1 MPPLSSPV
9 STAPGRLLA
18 AVVLIAALL
27 AISSAA
33 LWVRL
38 ADAPA
43 VVTAFW
49 RVALSTL
56 ILWAVQLRRMPR
68 LSRAGWQAAVLGG
81 LMLALHFWS
90 WMLSL
95 ETTSVL
101 SSTLLV
107 TTTPLWLAMAGRW
120 LPGERPLPWQGWLGL
135 LVALIGS
142 GAMLLE
148 GSRSAGSEAVTTTG
162 AVQALLGAVFAGLY
176 WLAGR
181 SGRQTDEVGDLS
193 VVSTGVA
200 ALALGLVM
208 VVQGHAF
215 VSGASSQTWML
226 WVILAIFPQLIGH
239 NGLLWALRHWSATT
253 ISVLVLLE
261 PVIATAFAAA
271 WGEASPSPRAW
282 AAASVAVAGVAAVV
296 WQQRETEGAE
306 AVPDAT

>member
-1 MPPLSSPV
+1 VPPLSSPV

-120 LPGERPLPWQGWLGL
+120 LPGERALPWQGWLGL

-148 GSRSAGSEAVTTTG
+148 GSRSTGSEAVTTTG

-200 ALALGLVM
+200 ALALGLAM

-306 AVPDAT
+306 AVPDAA

>member
-1 MPPLSSPV
+1 M
-9 STAPGRLLA
+9 
-18 AVVLIAALL
+18 
-27 AISSAA
+27 
-33 LWVRL
+33 
-38 ADAPA
+38 
-43 VVTAFW
+43 
-49 RVALSTL
+49 
-56 ILWAVQLRRMPR
+56 
-68 LSRAGWQAAVLGG
+68 
-81 LMLALHFWS
+81 
-90 WMLSL
+90 
-95 ETTSVL
+95 
-101 SSTLLV
+101 
-107 TTTPLWLAMAGRW
+107 
-120 LPGERPLPWQGWLGL
+120 
-135 LVALIGS
+135 
-142 GAMLLE
+142 
-148 GSRSAGSEAVTTTG
+148 
-162 AVQALLGAVFAGLY
+162 
-176 WLAGR
+176 
-181 SGRQTDEVGDLS
+181 
-193 VVSTGVA
+193 VSTGVA

>member
-1 MPPLSSPV
+1 M
-9 STAPGRLLA
+9 TAL
-18 AVVLIAALL
+18 V

-49 RVALSTL
+49 RVALSTV
-56 ILWAVQLRRMPR
+56 ILWAVQLRRLPT
-68 LSRAGWQAAVLGG
+68 LSAAGWRAAGVGG

-95 ETTSVL
+95 KNTSVL

-107 TTTPLWLAMAGRW
+107 TSTPLWLALAGRW
-120 LPGERPLPWQGWLGL
+120 IPGERPLPWQGWLGM

-142 GAMLLE
+142 AAMLLD
-148 GSRSAGSEAVTTTG
+148 GSRATGTEAVTLTG
-162 AVQALLGAVFAGLY
+162 SVQALLGALFGGLY

-181 SGRQTDEVGDLS
+181 WGRKADEVGDLS

-200 ALALGLVM
+200 ALALALVM
-208 VVQGHAF
+208 VLQGHSF
-215 VSGASSQTWML
+215 VEGASSQTWML

-261 PVIATAFAAA
+261 PVIATAFAAF

-282 AAASVAVAGVAAVV
+282 AAAAVAVAGVAAVV
-296 WQQRETEGAE
+296 WHQRETAEGQ
-306 AVPDAT
+306 AVADAT

>member
-1 MPPLSSPV
+1 MLPLSSPAP
-9 STAPGRLLA
+9 TAPGRLLA

-101 SSTLLV
+101 CRGR
-107 TTTPLWLAMAGRW
+107 AGW
-120 LPGERPLPWQGWLGL
+120 
-135 LVALIGS
+135 
-142 GAMLLE
+142 
-148 GSRSAGSEAVTTTG
+148 
-162 AVQALLGAVFAGLY
+162 VF
-176 WLAGR
+176 
-181 SGRQTDEVGDLS
+181 
-193 VVSTGVA
+193 
-200 ALALGLVM
+200 
-208 VVQGHAF
+208 
-215 VSGASSQTWML
+215 
-226 WVILAIFPQLIGH
+226 
-239 NGLLWALRHWSATT
+239 WS
-253 ISVLVLLE
+253 
-261 PVIATAFAAA
+261 P
-271 WGEASPSPRAW
+271 
-282 AAASVAVAGVAAVV
+282 
-296 WQQRETEGAE
+296 
-306 AVPDAT
+306 

>member
-120 LPGERPLPWQGWLGL
+120 LPGERALPWQGWLGL

-148 GSRSAGSEAVTTTG
+148 GSRSTGSEAVTTTG

-200 ALALGLVM
+200 ALALGLAM

-306 AVPDAT
+306 AVPDAA

>member
-1 MPPLSSPV
+1 MLPLSSPAP
-9 STAPGRLLA
+9 TAPGRLLA
-18 AVVLIAALL
+18 AVVLVAALL

-142 GAMLLE
+142 AAMLLE
-148 GSRSAGSEAVTTTG
+148 GSRSTGSEAVTTTG

-282 AAASVAVAGVAAVV
+282 AAAAVAVAGVAAVV
-296 WQQRETEGAE
+296 WQQRETAGAE
-306 AVPDAT
+306 AVPDAA

>member
-1 MPPLSSPV
+1 M
-9 STAPGRLLA
+9 
-18 AVVLIAALL
+18 
-27 AISSAA
+27 
-33 LWVRL
+33 
-38 ADAPA
+38 
-43 VVTAFW
+43 VTAFW
-49 RVALSTL
+49 RVALSTG
-56 ILWAVQLRRMPR
+56 ILWAVQLRRLPR
-68 LSRAGWQAAVLGG
+68 LSREGWRSAVLGG
-81 LMLALHFWS
+81 LMLALHFWC

-120 LPGERPLPWQGWLGL
+120 LPGERPLDWRGWLGL
-135 LVALIGS
+135 LVALAGS

-148 GSRSAGSEAVTTTG
+148 GSRSTGSEAVTLEG
-162 AVQALLGAVFAGLY
+162 SVQALLGALFAGFY

-181 SGRQTDEVGDLS
+181 AGRVADEVGDLS

-215 VSGASSQTWML
+215 FEGASTQTWML
-226 WVILAIFPQLIGH
+226 WVILAVFPQLIGH
-239 NGLLWALRHWSATT
+239 NGLLWALKHWSATA

-261 PVIATAFAAA
+261 PVIATAFAAL

-282 AAASVAVAGVAAVV
+282 SAALIAVAGVAAVV
-296 WQQRETEGAE
+296 WFQREAAAAEG
-306 AVPDAT
+306 DSHGQ

>member
-1 MPPLSSPV
+1 M
-9 STAPGRLLA
+9 TAL
-18 AVVLIAALL
+18 V

-49 RVALSTL
+49 RVALSTA
-56 ILWAVQLRRMPR
+56 ILWAVQLRRWPT
-68 LSRAGWQAAVLGG
+68 LSGAGWRAAGVGG

-95 ETTSVL
+95 QNTSVL

-107 TTTPLWLAMAGRW
+107 TSTPLWLALAGRW
-120 LPGERPLPWQGWLGL
+120 IPGERPLPWQGWLGM

-142 GAMLLE
+142 AAMLLD
-148 GSRSAGSEAVTTTG
+148 GSRATGTEAITLTGS
-162 AVQALLGAVFAGLY
+162 VQALLGALFGGLY

-181 SGRQTDEVGDLS
+181 WGRKADEVGDLS

-200 ALALGLVM
+200 ALALALVM
-208 VVQGHAF
+208 VLQGHSF
-215 VSGASSQTWML
+215 VEGASSQTWML

-261 PVIATAFAAA
+261 PVIATAFAAF

-282 AAASVAVAGVAAVV
+282 AAAAVAVAGVAAVV
-296 WQQRETEGAE
+296 WHQRETAEGQ
-306 AVPDAT
+306 AVADAT

>member
-1 MPPLSSPV
+1 MLPLSSPTP
-9 STAPGRLLA
+9 TAPGRLFA

-49 RVALSTL
+49 RVALSTG
-56 ILWAVQLRRMPR
+56 ILWAVQLRRRPR
-68 LSRAGWQAAVLGG
+68 LSRAGWRAAVLGG

-107 TTTPLWLAMAGRW
+107 TTTPLWLAMAGWW
-120 LPGERPLPWQGWLGL
+120 LPGERALPWQGWLGL

-148 GSRSAGSEAVTTTG
+148 GSRSTGTEAVTTTG
-162 AVQALLGAVFAGLY
+162 AVQALLGALFAGLY

-181 SGRQTDEVGDLS
+181 AGRQTDEVGDLS

-215 VSGASSQTWML
+215 FEGASSQTWMM
-226 WVILAIFPQLIGH
+226 WVILAVFPQLIGH

-261 PVIATAFAAA
+261 PVFATAFAGA
-271 WGEASPSPRAW
+271 WGEAAPSPRAW
-282 AAASVAVAGVAAVV
+282 AAAAVAVAGVAAVV
-296 WQQRETEGAE
+296 WLQRQTEGAE
-306 AVPDAT
+306 AEPDAA

>member
-1 MPPLSSPV
+1 VLPLSSPTP
-9 STAPGRLLA
+9 TAPGRLFA

-68 LSRAGWQAAVLGG
+68 LSRAGWRAAVLGG

-95 ETTSVL
+95 ESTSVL

-135 LVALIGS
+135 LVAFIGS

-148 GSRSAGSEAVTTTG
+148 GSRSTGTEAVTTTG

-181 SGRQTDEVGDLS
+181 AGRQTDEVGDLS

-215 VSGASSQTWML
+215 FEDASSQTWML
-226 WVILAIFPQLIGH
+226 WVILAVFPQLIGH

-271 WGEASPSPRAW
+271 WGEAAPSPRAW
-282 AAASVAVAGVAAVV
+282 AAALIAVAGVAAVV
-296 WQQRETEGAE
+296 WFQREAAAAEG
-306 AVPDAT
+306 DSHGQ

>member
-1 MPPLSSPV
+1 M
-9 STAPGRLLA
+9 TAL
-18 AVVLIAALL
+18 V

-49 RVALSTL
+49 RVALSTV
-56 ILWAVQLRRMPR
+56 ILWAVQLRRWPA
-68 LSRAGWQAAVLGG
+68 LSAAGWRAAGVGG

-95 ETTSVL
+95 QNTSVL

-107 TTTPLWLAMAGRW
+107 TSTPLWLALAGRW
-120 LPGERPLPWQGWLGL
+120 IPGERPLPWQGWLGM

-142 GAMLLE
+142 AAMLLD
-148 GSRSAGSEAVTTTG
+148 GSRATGTEAITLTGS
-162 AVQALLGAVFAGLY
+162 VQALLGALFGGLY

-181 SGRQTDEVGDLS
+181 WGRKADEVGDLS

-200 ALALGLVM
+200 ALALALVM
-208 VVQGHAF
+208 VLQGHSF
-215 VSGASSQTWML
+215 VAGASSQTWML
-226 WVILAIFPQLIGH
+226 WLILAIFPQLIGH

-261 PVIATAFAAA
+261 PVIATAFAAF

-282 AAASVAVAGVAAVV
+282 AAAAVAVAGVAAVV
-296 WQQRETEGAE
+296 WHQRETAEGQ
-306 AVPDAT
+306 AVADAT

>member
-148 GSRSAGSEAVTTTG
+148 GSRSTGSEAVTTTG

-215 VSGASSQTWML
+215 VSGASSRTWML

-306 AVPDAT
+306 AVPDAA

>member
-120 LPGERPLPWQGWLGL
+120 LPGERALPWQGWLGL

-148 GSRSAGSEAVTTTG
+148 GSRSTGSEAVTTTG

-200 ALALGLVM
+200 ALALGLAM